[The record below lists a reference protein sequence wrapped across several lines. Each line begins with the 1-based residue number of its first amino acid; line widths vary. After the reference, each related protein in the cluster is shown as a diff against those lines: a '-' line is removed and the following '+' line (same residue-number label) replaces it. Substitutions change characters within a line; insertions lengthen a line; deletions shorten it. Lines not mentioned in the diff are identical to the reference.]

1 MLNSSSI
8 SGEISLAQ
16 LIYSLKLVRKG
27 ISKSKEEVAEKY
39 WLEECFIHG
48 KHTCRGRRETH
59 ITGDPGNLP
68 ALPLTEWYSS
78 NISGEIV
85 ADDRPQKSD
94 LPSKAGESWPCTRSH
109 SNPFIWNED
118 LEGRGTAIATVVR
131 ADPGISIRS
140 LSKLLWNALEDLCSW
155 GVYSLASAKRRYAD
169 GNAGSS
175 AISKLPASSQRI
187 HVLALSRRPAEC
199 ISN

>member
-1 MLNSSSI
+1 MENSHVQ
-8 SGEISLAQ
+8 A
-16 LIYSLKLVRKG
+16 
-27 ISKSKEEVAEKY
+27 EE
-39 WLEECFIHG
+39 
-48 KHTCRGRRETH
+48 KHT
-59 ITGDPGNLP
+59 TGDPANPP

-85 ADDRPQKSD
+85 AHDRPQKSD
-94 LPSKAGESWPCTRSH
+94 LPSKAGESWPCTRSR
-109 SNPFIWNED
+109 SNPFIWKED
-118 LEGRGTAIATVVR
+118 LERRGTAIATVVQ

-140 LSKLLWNALEDLCSW
+140 LSKLLWNALEDLCSQ
-155 GVYSLASAKRRYAD
+155 GVHSLVSARCRYAY

-175 AISKLPASSQRI
+175 AISKLPASSQWI